1 MGASEIG
8 REAAALP
15 CPDNGSLTILLGAGA
30 SAASGLPNW
39 EDMVANLLVD
49 AGIIESQTIAK
60 RVAHLGDLVLLAEAA
75 RNAIIESRA
84 DDKGDSWLDALATA
98 LYGNA
103 SKPLRPSSMQISSA
117 LIACEH
123 SKSVRLST
131 LNFDQLLETAV
142 KETANELAL
151 SDRLSST
158 VIREMQSRPPEVK
171 HLHGIIQEPPSAH
184 RKPISEPIFAF
195 MDYLEQIKNPTSEAL
210 RFLQSSLNQGSL
222 LIAGTSFR
230 DPDMRQWLADIL
242 SSRSNPH
249 RHKACILIARES
261 YAYDEVDKETFTLMK
276 PALEAQWKSLGF
288 HPIFVDDFEDEA
300 QLIRECPYANNS
312 DYLSPKERILHLW
325 KTLTRENVFAR
336 VQQAFA
342 AKLRDNIAELTQ
354 ETEAKDEANATLWI
368 ACDSKLVRFAAHDRV
383 YLTSELLRSDPIG
396 FDSEFIAGQAYGAN
410 DFRYFPP
417 DSQAD
422 ASLGR
427 WKTVVATPIVM
438 QAHWCTPLP
447 VGVLSF
453 GLTSRV
459 DNSPMLA
466 DLLAKM
472 ADEWS
477 SLLENCYSTYLYKN

>member
-8 REAAALP
+8 REAIALP
-15 CPDNGSLTILLGAGA
+15 SPGNGTLTILLGAGA

-39 EDMVANLLVD
+39 EDMVANLLVNS
-49 AGIIESQTIAK
+49 GVIENPAIAK

-75 RNAIIESRA
+75 RNAIVNGKT
-84 DDKGDSWLDALATA
+84 DDKNDTWLNALSTA
-98 LYGNA
+98 LYGKA
-103 SKPLRPSSMQISSA
+103 RKPLRPSSMQISSA

-131 LNFDQLLETAV
+131 LNFDRLLEIAV
-142 KETANELAL
+142 KETTNELA
-151 SDRLSST
+151 SSGRFSST
-158 VIREMQSRPPEVK
+158 VVSELQSQPPEVK
-171 HLHGIIQEPPSAH
+171 HLHGIIQELPSTH
-184 RKPISEPIFAF
+184 QKPISEPIFAF
-195 MDYLEQIKNPTSEAL
+195 MDYLEQIKNPTSKAL
-210 RFLQSSLNQGSL
+210 RFLQSSLDEGSL

-242 SSRSNPH
+242 SSRRNP
-249 RHKACILIARES
+249 RKHKACILIARES
-261 YAYDEVDKETFTLMK
+261 YAYDGVDKEAFALMM

-300 QLIRECPYANNS
+300 QLIRECPYAGNS

-325 KTLTRENVFAR
+325 DTLTRENVFAE
-336 VQQAFA
+336 VQRAFA
-342 AKLRDNIAELTQ
+342 TKLRENITELAK
-354 ETEAKDEANATLWI
+354 ETGAKSEANATLWI
-368 ACDSKLVRFAAHDRV
+368 ARDSKLVRFAAHDRV

-417 DSQAD
+417 NNQPNG
-422 ASLGR
+422 SLGR

-453 GLTSRV
+453 GIASRI
-459 DNSPMLA
+459 DNSPMLT
-466 DLLAKM
+466 DILARM
-472 ADEWS
+472 ANKWS
-477 SLLENCYSTYLYKN
+477 SLLEDCYSRNLMKN